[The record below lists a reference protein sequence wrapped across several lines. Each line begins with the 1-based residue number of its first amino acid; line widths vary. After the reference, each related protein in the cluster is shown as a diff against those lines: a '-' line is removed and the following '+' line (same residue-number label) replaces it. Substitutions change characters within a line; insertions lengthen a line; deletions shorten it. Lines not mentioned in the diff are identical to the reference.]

1 MEPGAAP
8 DWELAEVSRARSAP
22 LPPDEEEDDEEEEPG
37 SFLFDSMMEEDRGLS
52 WYKGEQKT
60 EIWFFF

>member
-52 WYKGEQKT
+52 
-60 EIWFFF
+60 